1 MKALPSVRGSIPVL
15 QPGPVTLTLGKAP
28 ALSKSLSAIELPL
41 GHVFSDRYAFTIPVY
56 QRRYSWEREHA
67 AQLLDDLSD
76 EAANGS
82 STPYFLG
89 SIVLVKEDDNPPSEV
104 VDGQQRLTTLT
115 ILLCCLR
122 DLAEDDRRKHQLD
135 NKIRRQAADLSG
147 IPEHCRLT
155 IGERDSKFF
164 YDRIQTSNGISAMVS
179 EFQSAPP
186 SSWTDSRKSLFEN
199 SRHLHQ
205 QLAQLTDEE
214 RTKLAR
220 FLFQRCYLVV
230 VTTDRQDTAYR
241 IFSVLNDRGLDLSA
255 TDILKSEI
263 VGDLPK
269 EARLKYSDT
278 WEGIEDEL
286 GRDRF
291 RDLFAHMRMIRLRT
305 KLRAKLQ
312 EDFKAKILNQ
322 LSGDR
327 FVDEQLVPSS
337 EIYKQILDSTVSD
350 SHVDNPTVVNTYL
363 RHLNRLDN
371 FDWIPPAMAYLRSRQ
386 HNVSPLQFFRNLE
399 RLAFFLFVTRA
410 YENQRINRYA
420 EVLSDIENAG
430 NHKEGGQGHLQLTP
444 EEQAEFKE
452 RLSRDVYYRGS
463 RVMRPLLLKLDSL
476 LVEPHGGAVYDQRII
491 TVEHVLPQTPPDGS
505 EWRTW
510 FTDEEREE
518 WTHKLANLVLLS
530 RRRNTAASNRAFKKK
545 IDTYLMR
552 DGQTPFLLTQSIRD
566 ESEWTPQVLERRQ
579 RELIERLS
587 ADWRLQGTEPHSEES

>member
-1 MKALPSVRGSIPVL
+1 MRPRVKARPS
-15 QPGPVTLTLGKAP
+15 QPRPVTFSPGKAP
-28 ALSKSLSAIELPL
+28 ALSKSLSAVELTL
-41 GHVFSDRYAFTIPVY
+41 GNVFSDRYAFTIPVY

-76 EAANGS
+76 AATNDP

-89 SIVLVKEDDNPPSEV
+89 SIVLVKEDERPPAEV

-122 DLAEDDRRKHQLD
+122 DLAQDDGRRHELD
-135 NKIRRQAADLSG
+135 EKIRRRAAELSG

-155 IGERDSKFF
+155 IGERDRKFF
-164 YDRIQTSNGISAMVS
+164 YDRIQTSNGIPEMVS
-179 EFQSAPP
+179 EFPSAAP

-199 SRHLHQ
+199 SRHLHE
-205 QLAQLTDEE
+205 QLAELSDEE
-214 RTKLAR
+214 RTKLAS
-220 FLFQRCYLVV
+220 FLFQSCYLVV
-230 VTTDRQDTAYR
+230 VTTDRRDSAYR

-255 TDILKSEI
+255 TDILKSDI

-269 EARLKYSDT
+269 DARIEYSDT
-278 WEGIEDEL
+278 WESIEDEL

-291 RDLFAHMRMIRLRT
+291 RDLFAHIRMIRLRT

-312 EDFKAKILNQ
+312 EDFKARILNQ

-327 FVDEQLVPSS
+327 FVDEHLVPSS

-350 SHVDNPTVVNTYL
+350 SHVDNPAVVNTYL

-371 FDWIPPAMAYLRSRQ
+371 FDWIPPAMAYLRSRR
-386 HNVSPLQFFRNLE
+386 HDMSPLQFFRDLE

-420 EVLSDIENAG
+420 EVLGEIEDAETPEDG
-430 NHKEGGQGHLQLTP
+430 EESRLQLTAA
-444 EEQAEFKE
+444 EQTEFRE
-452 RLSRDVYYRGS
+452 RLGRDVYYRGS

-476 LVEPHGGAVYDQRII
+476 LVEPHGGAVYDQRVI
-491 TVEHVLPQTPPDGS
+491 TVEHVLPQTPPEGS
-505 EWRTW
+505 QWGQW

-530 RRRNTAASNRAFKKK
+530 RRRNTAASNRPFRQK
-545 IDTYLMR
+545 IDSYLMR

-566 ESEWTPQVLERRQ
+566 ESEWTPQILERRQ
-579 RELIERLS
+579 RELIDRLS
-587 ADWRLQGTEPHSEES
+587 RDWRLQGTEPRSESS